1 MKKLVLTLTAVAG
14 LAVASIAQDFG
25 FQKQD
30 FIVEGFFQSSHE
42 NNRNNEIKVN
52 SLNFSPQVGYFVSDK
67 IAVGVFVNAGNEK
80 TTDYSGDND
89 TYERATSFGGGVF
102 GRYYFLDL
110 GARFKTYAQLSAGL
124 GSSRASENDGTTTT
138 KGDKTNYFGA
148 DAGIGINYFV
158 TPNIAINFGLSNILA
173 YQTAKVDVESA
184 ESVSGFSANVNVF
197 ENFFD
202 TARFGL
208 TFKF

>member
-1 MKKLVLTLTAVAG
+1 MKRLLLTLTAVAG
-14 LAVASIAQDFG
+14 LAVASKAQDFG

-42 NNRNNEIKVN
+42 NNKNTETKVN

-67 IAVGVFVNAGNEK
+67 IAVGVFVNLGTEK
-80 TTDYSGDND
+80 ETYYGGDKD
-89 TYERATSFGGGVF
+89 TYEKASSFSGGVF

-124 GSSRASENDGTTTT
+124 GSSRSSVNDGTTTT

-148 DAGIGINYFV
+148 NAGLGINYFI
-158 TPNIAINFGLSNILA
+158 TPKIAINFGLTDILA
-173 YQTAKVDVESA
+173 YESAKLDVDGA
-184 ESVSGFSANVNVF
+184 ESVSAFNANVNVF

-202 TARFGL
+202 TASFGL